1 MIFKNSTFWGL
12 RWALGMPG
20 WGFFTLHR
28 APHKDSSQP
37 LAHGQP
43 HQRPASKIQLP
54 NLWLIK
60 YQDSRG
66 TAAFLV
72 WGMMEH
78 PIPRAAAP
86 HPPGASPGV
95 GQSRAEQERADLTPQ
110 EPWASCWEQNAEGN
124 LSTDYRGM
132 QEIWKSDFW
141 RHFLAF
147 TFVTWYQIDVF
158 AAVVSWWS
166 AWKTGCK
173 RKQEKQKMGCALD
186 VFLTS
191 KGLKPLGLKG
201 YVSA

>member
-28 APHKDSSQP
+28 APHKDSSQQS
-37 LAHGQP
+37 AHGQP

-86 HPPGASPGV
+86 RPPGASPGV
-95 GQSRAEQERADLTPQ
+95 GQSRAEQSRNVQIWLPRSHGLHSESRTQKEISPLTT
-110 EPWASCWEQNAEGN
+110 EGCKKSGN
-124 LSTDYRGM
+124 LIFGDT
-132 QEIWKSDFW
+132 
-141 RHFLAF
+141 FLPSRLVPDRCVCCCRFMVICLKDRLQKEAREAENG
-147 TFVTWYQIDVF
+147 IC
-158 AAVVSWWS
+158 
-166 AWKTGCK
+166 TGCFPN
-173 RKQEKQKMGCALD
+173 L
-186 VFLTS
+186 
-191 KGLKPLGLKG
+191 
-201 YVSA
+201 